1 MTKEQKD
8 VLMAWRNNLLVTYR
22 LDYFR
27 GRVIASI
34 VDAIERVTL
43 WYLDASEWYCR
54 EANGIG
60 FSPDTKDYTELLKEL
75 RQVAKEVPLS
85 DAAQEA
91 ITHVLGGNWDGA
103 IEAIYRLRSE
113 RNEYK

>member
-1 MTKEQKD
+1 MNQEQKER
-8 VLMAWRNNLLVTYR
+8 LTAWYLNILVTYR
-22 LDYFR
+22 IDYFR

-34 VDAIERVTL
+34 MDAIERVTL
-43 WYLDASEWYCR
+43 WHLDAAEWYCR

-91 ITHVLGGNWDGA
+91 IIHVFGGDWDGA
-103 IEAIYRLRSE
+103 IEAIYLLRRE
-113 RNEYK
+113 CNGQK